1 MTQGENVNPYPRKQK
16 RKEGKF
22 PIKEKAKRKERKF
35 PIKEWEKAKRK
46 ERKFPTKE
54 WEKVKKEEEEG
65 KKAPDQGSKE
75 TRRNVQKGLWTRQ
88 YLNNTELPPNEQ
100 KGRKGNHDLKW
111 SSPFNCQPKS
121 VR

>member
-35 PIKEWEKAKRK
+35 PIKEWEK
-46 ERKFPTKE
+46 
-54 WEKVKKEEEEG
+54 VKKEEEEEG

-75 TRRNVQKGLWTRQ
+75 NRRNVQKGLWTGQ
-88 YLNNTELPPNEQ
+88 YLNNTELSPNE
-100 KGRKGNHDLKW
+100 RKEGKETMT
-111 SSPFNCQPKS
+111 
-121 VR
+121 